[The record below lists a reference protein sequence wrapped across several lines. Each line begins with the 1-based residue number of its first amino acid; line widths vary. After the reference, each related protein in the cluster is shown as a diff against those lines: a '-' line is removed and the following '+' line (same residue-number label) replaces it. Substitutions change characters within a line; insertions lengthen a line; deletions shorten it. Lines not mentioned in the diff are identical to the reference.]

1 MILQF
6 QKGDIV
12 RHLGLLDLQRTMQRA
27 LRRSGLP
34 IAYSKGFSPHI
45 VMSFASALSSGI
57 PGDAELLD
65 VGLDGETTEA
75 ECLAAMNHVLPP
87 ALAVSRVRLVDD
99 RYPKLGAA
107 LRQAQYRIT
116 LRGAGAK
123 AGAQTLYE
131 VLLGTAT
138 AEKCI
143 VSTDTPGM
151 DVLPGDIRLAACEV
165 EMVQLERREYRLRA
179 ALRPLLDRYD
189 YILIDCP
196 PSLGLL
202 TINALTAANS
212 VLIPIQCEYYAL
224 EGVTSLMDTVARIK
238 RGLNASLDIEGVLL
252 TMLDGRTNLGL
263 QVVAQVKKHF
273 RGKVF
278 ATIVPRNVRLGEA
291 PSHALPINRY
301 DPRSTGAEAY
311 RALAREVMAR
321 NGDKPAR

>member
-1 MILQF
+1 MGKIIAIAN
-6 QKGDIV
+6 QKG
-12 RHLGLLDLQRTMQRA
+12 G
-27 LRRSGLP
+27 
-34 IAYSKGFSPHI
+34 
-45 VMSFASALSSGI
+45 
-57 PGDAELLD
+57 
-65 VGLDGETTEA
+65 VGKTTTA
-75 ECLAAMNHVLPP
+75 VNLCACLAEQG
-87 ALAVSRVRLVDD
+87 R
-99 RYPKLGAA
+99 K
-107 LRQAQYRIT
+107 T
-116 LRGAGAK
+116 LLIDADPQGNASSGAGAK

>member
-1 MILQF
+1 MGKIIAITN
-6 QKGDIV
+6 QKG
-12 RHLGLLDLQRTMQRA
+12 G
-27 LRRSGLP
+27 
-34 IAYSKGFSPHI
+34 
-45 VMSFASALSSGI
+45 
-57 PGDAELLD
+57 
-65 VGLDGETTEA
+65 VGKTTTA
-75 ECLAAMNHVLPP
+75 VNLCACLAEQG
-87 ALAVSRVRLVDD
+87 R
-99 RYPKLGAA
+99 K
-107 LRQAQYRIT
+107 T
-116 LRGAGAK
+116 LLIDADPQGNASSGAGAK

-238 RGLNASLDIEGVLL
+238 RGLKASLDIEGVQPS
-252 TMLDGRTNLGL
+252 LDACHGIHQARVERFAGYRGRAADHAGRPH
-263 QVVAQVKKHF
+263 QPGIA
-273 RGKVF
+273 GGG
-278 ATIVPRNVRLGEA
+278 AGEK
-291 PSHALPINRY
+291 ALPWQGICYHCAAQCALGR
-301 DPRSTGAEAY
+301 GAQPCAAY
-311 RALAREVMAR
+311 
-321 NGDKPAR
+321 